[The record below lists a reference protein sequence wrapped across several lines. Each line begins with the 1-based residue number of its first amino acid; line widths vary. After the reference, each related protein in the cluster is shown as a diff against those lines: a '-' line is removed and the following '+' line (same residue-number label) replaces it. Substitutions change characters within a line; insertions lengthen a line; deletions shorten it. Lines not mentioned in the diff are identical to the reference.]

1 MDRRE
6 LRTHMKKSKVEK
18 AKKTLPGIGLALGAD
33 VIDEDERENVSSS
46 YSKSDAIG
54 WGNRRKDSGSFML
67 KSAERKHD
75 DDNAIEFLM
84 V

>member
-1 MDRRE
+1 MVV
-6 LRTHMKKSKVEK
+6 VERA
-18 AKKTLPGIGLALGAD
+18 AKQRA
-33 VIDEDERENVSSS
+33 IDEDERENVSSS
-46 YSKSDAIG
+46 YSKSDRIG
-54 WGNRRKDSGSFML
+54 WGSRRKDSATMML